1 MECSWRENI
10 KPVRIKESVSDDE
23 SRQALELIKEAP
35 KNEKLSKE
43 IIFNSTIPTKETSKI
58 TLLEDS
64 PEENSGSLSDHA
76 SSKTSDIRYL
86 KTSESKDIASKD
98 ISSDIGISSQHLP
111 SNSSIK
117 DSSLGEYINKIRDSN
132 SEANSPKQFMLSPSF
147 VSLAGKETPF
157 GSQFASHFDIN
168 MSQNYFLE
176 MVSPSPSAPISM
188 FPQIDGKGGLFLDS
202 YINQCARVVCIG
214 PDSSNYFLKT
224 FYQLA
229 STDNSIMYAVAA
241 WGGLFVEGYSLRVKT
256 YMASAADL
264 IQKKYPSHENLSKS
278 ETFTLLSFYI
288 VMMSLEICAGDVYNW
303 NQFFHKATE
312 LIKKNHGLEQICR
325 QFDYSN
331 DIKFLISDV
340 FFHDIF
346 SSNAFSG
353 NSQFPISEYY
363 SIFHHSKIL
372 EFGNYGLDPLQ
383 GCLQPV
389 YLILAELN
397 SVASDLHKRKLELDR
412 ELRVLAL
419 NSSYLVKDEDTSHLR
434 QLRIEYYEDANHQF
448 NILQEK
454 LHNCKP
460 NLALIELIMDD
471 KKELELHLTLFE
483 VYLYTCQL
491 CINTKI
497 KGMAPSAI
505 EQQVLLLNCLNG
517 IDILAPTKFVSALA
531 LLLLICGINCCNP
544 SDRIEMQKRIE
555 KIQERYFVAN
565 VLRVLEIIE
574 EAWRQNKSGNRCIDW
589 TDICKKKNWNL
600 SVC

>member
-1 MECSWRENI
+1 MECLWRENI

-23 SRQALELIKEAP
+23 SRQALKLIKEAP
-35 KNEKLSKE
+35 KNENSKE
-43 IIFNSTIPTKETSKI
+43 TILNSTVSTNETSKI

-64 PEENSGSLSDHA
+64 PEENSNSSSDHT
-76 SSKTSDIRYL
+76 SSKTSDIRHL
-86 KTSESKDIASKD
+86 KTSESKNTPIKDNSSHIA
-98 ISSDIGISSQHLP
+98 ISSRHLP
-111 SNSSIK
+111 SDTSLK
-117 DSSLGEYINKIRDSN
+117 DSSLGEYISHIRDSN
-132 SEANSPKQFMLSPSF
+132 SETNSPKQLMLSPSF
-147 VSLAGKETPF
+147 VSLASKETPF
-157 GSQFASHFDIN
+157 VSQFPSHYDIN
-168 MSQNYFLE
+168 ISQNYFLE
-176 MVSPSPSAPISM
+176 MVSPSPPHQISM
-188 FPQIDGKGGLFLDS
+188 FPQIDEKGGLFLDS
-202 YINQCARVVCIG
+202 YINRCARVVCIG

-229 STDNSIMYAVAA
+229 STDNAIMYAVAA
-241 WGGLFVEGYSLRVKT
+241 WGGLFVEGYSQRVKT
-256 YMASAADL
+256 YMASAFEL
-264 IQKKYPSHENLSKS
+264 IQKRYPSYENLSKN
-278 ETFTLLSFYI
+278 ETFILLSFYMV
-288 VMMSLEICAGDVYNW
+288 VMSFEVCAGDVYNW
-303 NQFFHKATE
+303 HQFFHKATE
-312 LIKKNHGLEQICR
+312 LIKKNEGLEQICR

-340 FFHDIF
+340 FFHDIL

-363 SIFHHSKIL
+363 SIFHHNKIL

-389 YLILAELN
+389 YLILAEMN

-412 ELRVLAL
+412 ELRILAL
-419 NSSYLVKDEDTSHLR
+419 NSSHLMNYDDTSHLR

-448 NILQEK
+448 TILQEK

-460 NLALIELIMDD
+460 NLAQIELIMDD

-517 IDILAPTKFVSALA
+517 IDILVPTKFVSALA

-555 KIQERYFVAN
+555 KIQERYLVAN

-574 EAWRQNKSGNRCIDW
+574 EAWRQNRSGNRCIDW